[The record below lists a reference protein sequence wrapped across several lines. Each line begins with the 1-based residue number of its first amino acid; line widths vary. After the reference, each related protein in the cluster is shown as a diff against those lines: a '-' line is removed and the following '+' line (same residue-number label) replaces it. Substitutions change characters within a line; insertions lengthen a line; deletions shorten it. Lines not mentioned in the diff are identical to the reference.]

1 MTASCLVSGLSDG
14 PELSY
19 PSPTVQGMER
29 EAQFG
34 VALAVA
40 VVDHPRDRAPGSPR
54 LSEVLDPGWLD
65 DAACASEMQAV
76 AVMRARLD
84 AYEIGVVARLAD
96 LRPDFW
102 QDADDPGR
110 SADGWTAQ
118 REFGG
123 VSEFF
128 VDEVALVLG
137 ISRTRAHTV
146 ANTALVLVH
155 QLPATWHA
163 LADGLIDL
171 PRARALVAVLG
182 WQQPGVSSEVV
193 AAVEAEALAWAIS
206 GEGPYRLQNR
216 TAALLLEHDAA
227 AADRARKEAA
237 RTTDV
242 TLQGRRD
249 GLTDLTIT
257 LEPDVAAACRDA
269 TDRYARMWKADGDD
283 RPIGQLRTLVAADLL
298 LRAWDTSRPPVTA
311 HITIHAP
318 LPSLRPPGC
327 GTGGTTRA
335 HAGSATWRRRR
346 TVRHRRRQPVTS
358 AHLRELLR
366 RWTDAGLDGLHAPDG
381 GSSTSRS
388 PIPTPASCARS
399 SPSPSSAAP
408 PGGRACSTRRHRHPR
423 PRAARRSSRRRRA
436 PTRPP
441 PTRRASTWARAHHPS
456 GAVRGDRPAT
466 THHATARR
474 PLSAAS
480 SPPATGA
487 AATRDAVV
495 PPSGPTSTTSPPTTA
510 AARPDCANL
519 CTLCRRHHR
528 LKTHAPGWR
537 FAMTAD
543 GMLSVTTPSG
553 ITRTTR
559 RPAPVTA
566 SPAWSSSCTPTTSPR
581 SSTSCRR
588 ARHRT
593 PRTTHRPSD
602 PARARLS
609 PGAGRGPGGR
619 RPARPGCGR
628 SAAACAARC

>member
-1 MTASCLVSGLSDG
+1 M
-14 PELSY
+14 SY
-19 PSPTVQGMER
+19 PSPTVQVMER
-29 EAQFG
+29 EAEFG

-40 VVDHPRDRAPGSPR
+40 VVDRSRARAPETPR
-54 LSEVLDPGWLD
+54 LSEVLDPAWLD
-65 DAACASEMQAV
+65 DSACASEMQAV
-76 AVMRARLD
+76 AVVRARLD

-102 QDADDPGR
+102 QDADDPGQ
-110 SADGWTAQ
+110 SADGWSAQ
-118 REFGG
+118 REFAG

-128 VDEVALVLG
+128 VDEVAQVLG

-182 WQQPGVSSEVV
+182 WQQPGVPSEVI
-193 AAVEAEALAWAIS
+193 AAVEAEALAWAIA

-237 RTTDV
+237 RTADV

-257 LEPDVAAACRDA
+257 VDPDVAAACRDA
-269 TDRYARMWKADGDD
+269 TDRYARLWKADGDD

-318 LPSLRPPGC
+318 LPCLHPPGSAGGSAPRQPASARAGDGVGVGVGVERC
-327 GTGGTTRA
+327 GTVGG
-335 HAGSATWRRRR
+335 
-346 TVRHRRRQPVTS
+346 QPVTS

-381 GSSTSRS
+381 GSLDIALTD
-388 PIPTPASCARS
+388 PDT
-399 SPSPSSAAP
+399 
-408 PGGRACSTRRHRHPR
+408 GELRAVLTEPELH
-423 PRAARRSSRRRRA
+423 RAARRPCPLHPVDARCGCPA
-436 PTRPP
+436 IDRPP
-441 PTRRASTWARAHHPS
+441 PTTTYRPTAAQRRFVAARDRGCRHPGCS
-456 GAVRGDRPAT
+456 RPAIWT
-466 THHATARR
+466 DLDHVTAHDAGGAT
-474 PLSAAS
+474 
-480 SPPATGA
+480 
-487 AATRDAVV
+487 
-495 PPSGPTSTTSPPTTA
+495 
-510 AARPDCANL
+510 DCANL

-537 FAMTAD
+537 FVMTGD

-553 ITRTTR
+553 VTRTTR
-559 RPAPVTA
+559 PPGTGHGLTRLEHLLRSNDEPAELDLVPTTPTPAPDD
-566 SPAWSSSCTPTTSPR
+566 
-581 SSTSCRR
+581 
-588 ARHRT
+588 
-593 PRTTHRPSD
+593 D
-602 PARARLS
+602 P
-609 PGAGRGPGGR
+609 PPF
-619 RPARPGCGR
+619 
-628 SAAACAARC
+628 

>member
-1 MTASCLVSGLSDG
+1 
-14 PELSY
+14 
-19 PSPTVQGMER
+19 MER
-29 EAQFG
+29 EAEFG

-40 VVDHPRDRAPGSPR
+40 VVDRSRARGPESPR
-54 LSEVLDPGWLD
+54 LSEVLDPAWLD

-76 AVMRARLD
+76 AAMRARLD

-96 LRPDFW
+96 LRPDVW
-102 QDADDPGR
+102 QDADDPGHG
-110 SADGWTAQ
+110 ADGWTAQ
-118 REFGG
+118 REFCG

-171 PRARALVAVLG
+171 PRARALVTVLG
-182 WQQPGVSSEVV
+182 WQQPDVSAEVIG
-193 AAVEAEALAWAIS
+193 AVEAEALAWAIS

-283 RPIGQLRTLVAADLL
+283 RPVGQLRTLVAADLL

-318 LPSLRPPGC
+318 LPSLRPPSCTPAREPAEPGAVDEGVERC
-327 GTGGTTRA
+327 GTVGG
-335 HAGSATWRRRR
+335 
-346 TVRHRRRQPVTS
+346 QPVTS

-366 RWTDAGLDGLHAPDG
+366 RWTDAGLDGLHAPEG
-381 GSSTSRS
+381 GSLDIALTD
-388 PIPTPASCARS
+388 
-399 SPSPSSAAP
+399 
-408 PGGRACSTRRHRHPR
+408 PGTGELRAVVTEPELR
-423 PRAARRSSRRRRA
+423 RAARRPCPLHHA
-436 PTRPP
+436 DPAGCGCPALDRPP
-441 PTRRASTWARAHHPS
+441 PTAAYRPTAAQRRFVAARDRGCRHPGCS
-456 GAVRGDRPAT
+456 RPAIWT
-466 THHATARR
+466 DLDHVTAH
-474 PLSAAS
+474 
-480 SPPATGA
+480 
-487 AATRDAVV
+487 DAG
-495 PPSGPTSTTSPPTTA
+495 GPT
-510 AARPDCANL
+510 DCANL

-537 FAMTAD
+537 FAMTGD

-553 ITRTTR
+553 VTRTTR
-559 RPAPVTA
+559 PPGTGPGLTRLDQLLHPDEETA
-566 SPAWSSSCTPTTSPR
+566 ELDLEATTS
-581 SSTSCRR
+581 
-588 ARHRT
+588 T
-593 PRTTHRPSD
+593 PD
-602 PARARLS
+602 PDED
-609 PGAGRGPGGR
+609 PP
-619 RPARPGCGR
+619 PF
-628 SAAACAARC
+628 

>member
-1 MTASCLVSGLSDG
+1 
-14 PELSY
+14 
-19 PSPTVQGMER
+19 MER
-29 EAQFG
+29 EAEFG

-40 VVDHPRDRAPGSPR
+40 VVDRSCARAPDRPR
-54 LSEVLDPGWLD
+54 LSEVLDPAWLD

-76 AVMRARLD
+76 AAMRARLD

-102 QDADDPGR
+102 QDADDPGQ
-110 SADGWTAQ
+110 SADGWSAQ
-118 REFGG
+118 RQFGG

-146 ANTALVLVH
+146 ADTALVLVH
-155 QLPATWHA
+155 QLPTTWHA

-182 WQQPGVSSEVV
+182 WQQPDVAPEVI
-193 AAVEAEALAWAIS
+193 AAVEAEALAWAVS

-318 LPSLRPPGC
+318 LPSLRSPGP
-327 GTGGTTRA
+327 GTGGAPTDSASSAPVVEGVERC
-335 HAGSATWRRRR
+335 GS
-346 TVRHRRRQPVTS
+346 VGGQPVTS

-366 RWTDAGLDGLHAPDG
+366 RWSDAGLDGLHAPDG
-381 GSSTSRS
+381 GSLDIALADPDT
-388 PIPTPASCARS
+388 
-399 SPSPSSAAP
+399 
-408 PGGRACSTRRHRHPR
+408 GRLRAVVTEPELR
-423 PRAARRSSRRRRA
+423 RAARRPCLLHPAAPPPPIASGSRRHPPPAGTDPSDTNPSDIGLGASPA
-436 PTRPP
+436 PVGCGCAAAGQPP
-441 PTRRASTWARAHHPS
+441 PTPAYRPTAAQRRFVTARDRGCRHPGCS
-456 GAVRGDRPAT
+456 RPAIWT
-466 THHATARR
+466 DLDHVVAHDVGGAT
-474 PLSAAS
+474 
-480 SPPATGA
+480 
-487 AATRDAVV
+487 
-495 PPSGPTSTTSPPTTA
+495 
-510 AARPDCANL
+510 DCANL

-537 FAMTAD
+537 FVMTGD

-553 ITRTTR
+553 VTRTTR
-559 RPAPVTA
+559 PPGTGHGLARLDRLLRPDTAPGDPALVPAP
-566 SPAWSSSCTPTTSPR
+566 PADDEPP
-581 SSTSCRR
+581 
-588 ARHRT
+588 
-593 PRTTHRPSD
+593 PF
-602 PARARLS
+602 
-609 PGAGRGPGGR
+609 
-619 RPARPGCGR
+619 
-628 SAAACAARC
+628 

>member
-54 LSEVLDPGWLD
+54 LSEVLDPAWLD

-298 LRAWDTSRPPVTA
+298 LRSWDTSRPPVTA

-335 HAGSATWRRRR
+335 HAGPADVDDGVERCG
-346 TVRHRRRQPVTS
+346 TVGGQPVTS

-381 GSSTSRS
+381 GSLDIALTD
-388 PIPTPASCARS
+388 PETGELPRS
-399 SPSPSSAAP
+399 SPSRSSAAP
-408 PGGRACSTRRHRHPR
+408 PGGRACSTRRHRDHR

-436 PTRPP
+436 PTDRPHPQAIDLGASPSPVGCGCAAIDRPP
-441 PTRRASTWARAHHPS
+441 PTTAYRPTAAQRRFVAARDRGCRHPGCS
-456 GAVRGDRPAT
+456 RPAIWT
-466 THHATARR
+466 DLDHVTAHDRGGAT
-474 PLSAAS
+474 
-480 SPPATGA
+480 
-487 AATRDAVV
+487 
-495 PPSGPTSTTSPPTTA
+495 
-510 AARPDCANL
+510 DCANL

-528 LKTHAPGWR
+528 LKTHAPAG
-537 FAMTAD
+537 
-543 GMLSVTTPSG
+543 G
-553 ITRTTR
+553 
-559 RPAPVTA
+559 
-566 SPAWSSSCTPTTSPR
+566 SP
-581 SSTSCRR
+581 
-588 ARHRT
+588 
-593 PRTTHRPSD
+593 
-602 PARARLS
+602 
-609 PGAGRGPGGR
+609 
-619 RPARPGCGR
+619 
-628 SAAACAARC
+628 